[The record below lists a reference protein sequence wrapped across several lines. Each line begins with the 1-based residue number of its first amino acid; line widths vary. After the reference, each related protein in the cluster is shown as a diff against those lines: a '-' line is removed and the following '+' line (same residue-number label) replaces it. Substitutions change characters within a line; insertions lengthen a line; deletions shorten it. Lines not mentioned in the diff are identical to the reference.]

1 MGSTVP
7 DATETAKCEKSFA
20 FPAACHAAYSMKSD
34 KTRRRIASE
43 AARLMY
49 GGEEPAFFRA
59 RMKAARRVLGDSPR
73 LSELPSDRE
82 VGDCIRSLTETQGG
96 APSADVSDGLSAFS
110 SRGSSSHRDRFH
122 VYQWLLLPLEKI
134 MGSADWHPE
143 GDLLYH
149 SLQVFELARNERPYD
164 EEFLLAALL
173 HDVGKAIDRRDHAAA
188 ALDALADFITPRTA
202 WLIEHHGEAQAHLDG
217 TLGVRSR
224 RRLAASESY
233 EELLLL
239 AECDRAGRARGAP
252 VPDVPEALHYLRELA
267 EECGQ

>member
-1 MGSTVP
+1 
-7 DATETAKCEKSFA
+7 
-20 FPAACHAAYSMKSD
+20 
-34 KTRRRIASE
+34 
-43 AARLMY
+43 MY
-49 GGEEPAFFRA
+49 HGGESVFFRA

-73 LSELPSDRE
+73 LSELPTDRE
-82 VGDCIRSLTETQGG
+82 VGECIRSLTETHE
-96 APSADVSDGLSAFS
+96 DRLVEDTSDDPTAFS
-110 SRGSSSHRDRFH
+110 AQRSDVHPDRFH
-122 VYQWLLLPLEKI
+122 VYRWLLLPLEKI
-134 MGSADWHPE
+134 MGNADWHPE

-173 HDVGKAIDRRDHAAA
+173 HDVGKAIDRREHTAA

-217 TLGVRSR
+217 TLGVRCR
-224 RRLAASESY
+224 RRLTASENY

-252 VPDVPEALHYLRELA
+252 VPDVPEALDYLRELA
-267 EECGQ
+267 AECGQ

>member
-1 MGSTVP
+1 
-7 DATETAKCEKSFA
+7 
-20 FPAACHAAYSMKSD
+20 
-34 KTRRRIASE
+34 
-43 AARLMY
+43 MY
-49 GGEEPAFFRA
+49 HGEEPAFFRA

-73 LSELPSDRE
+73 LSELPSDLE
-82 VGDCIRSLTETQGG
+82 VGDCIRSLTDMHEGGQPPDTASRRPDYSAQGAG
-96 APSADVSDGLSAFS
+96 AHP
-110 SRGSSSHRDRFH
+110 DRFH
-122 VYQWLLLPLEKI
+122 VYEWLLLPLEKI

-173 HDVGKAIDRRDHAAA
+173 HDVGKAIDRRDHASA

-202 WLIEHHGEAQAHLDG
+202 WLIEHHGEAQAHLAG

-224 RRLAASESY
+224 RRLAASENY